1 MAHVSNINISQ
12 NVWWVE
18 RDAILIA
25 YYSSST
31 DSFTSPDAVKT
42 VTLFY
47 IQRPD
52 KFLLAGETPARDG
65 FSSGDIYLNV
75 ALDGSIQMP
84 ESTFFNQTPEIP
96 EQFHEALVAR
106 VIGNGYERKVD
117 TLPLAS
123 YFLQKYDAGVKLAKK
138 YSYRGRDG
146 SIIQPSPIDF

>member
-1 MAHVSNINISQ
+1 
-12 NVWWVE
+12 
-18 RDAILIA
+18 
-25 YYSSST
+25 
-31 DSFTSPDAVKT
+31 
-42 VTLFY
+42 
-47 IQRPD
+47 
-52 KFLLAGETPARDG
+52 
-65 FSSGDIYLNV
+65 
-75 ALDGSIQMP
+75 MP